1 MAIEIPIQKIDIRQI
16 CKVAGVVCQVVG
28 NVHTAKASSRSEKPL
43 PHQSLPGMDG
53 IRRRLVREFHGVF
66 EDLHKATGGVIL
78 VDRTNVHDE
87 RITCNLMP
95 LTGEPDSIWSNF
107 RQGDHVQM
115 RVPQA
120 GAFAALDFVR
130 PDSPLDHI
138 EHRPP
143 TPLLALP
150 QLPLSR
156 VQVFEAL
163 PKVCAIFDGQSDQEG
178 P

>member
-1 MAIEIPIQKIDIRQI
+1 MAIEVAVQKIDIGQI

-53 IRRRLVREFHGVF
+53 IRRGLVREFHGVF
-66 EDLHKATGGVIL
+66 EDLDKATGGVIL
-78 VDRTNVHDE
+78 TDGPDVHDVA
-87 RITCNLMP
+87 IPGDLMP
-95 LTGEPDSIWSNF
+95 LTGEPPSIWSDLG
-107 RQGDHVQM
+107 QGDHVQVRM
-115 RVPQA
+115 PQA
-120 GAFAALDFVR
+120 RPLAALDFVR
-130 PDSPLDHI
+130 PDSPFDPI

-163 PKVCAIFDGQSDQEG
+163 PKVCAILHGQSDQEG